1 MKEADLRPV
10 VTQFLEQRGMEV
22 HAEVPLNGRI
32 ADLVGLGDGLTAVE
46 LKLADWRRGLRQAIC
61 YQIACEES
69 YLCFPFP
76 RALRLLSK
84 SHYLE
89 REGIGLLGCLLDQ
102 NEVRVLFPAS
112 PSPRWL
118 PFMGEGVRRRLRR
131 LGSPVA

>member
-1 MKEADLRPV
+1 
-10 VTQFLEQRGMEV
+10 MEV

-46 LKLADWRRGLRQAIC
+46 LKLTDWRRGLRQAIC

-76 RALRLLSK
+76 KALRLLSK
-84 SHYLE
+84 SYYLQ
-89 REGIGLLGCLLDQ
+89 REGVGLLGCLLKEK
-102 NEVRVLFPAS
+102 EVRVLLAAA

-118 PFMGEGVRRRLRR
+118 PFVGEGVRSRLRPQGPLAQVHR
-131 LGSPVA
+131 NHSGNRPNRF